1 MSDKV
6 VMNILVW
13 EENKRYAERAA
24 AAQRLP
30 VNEIM
35 RRILADA
42 EARGLFLTDDCFQ
55 GNIPVTQGQ
64 VPT

>member
-6 VMNILVW
+6 VMHILVW

-42 EARGLFLTDDCFQ
+42 EARGLFLTDNCFQ
-55 GNIPVTQGQ
+55 AIIP
-64 VPT
+64 PTKQEAA

>member
-6 VMNILVW
+6 TMNILVW

-42 EARGLFLTDDCFQ
+42 ESRSLFLTTDFLRENVSEKQ
-55 GNIPVTQGQ
+55 EAA
-64 VPT
+64 

>member
-1 MSDKV
+1 MNTKV

-13 EENKRYAERAA
+13 QDNVDYVKRAA

-30 VNEIM
+30 INEIM

-42 EARGLFLTDDCFQ
+42 EARGLFLSGDCFQ
-55 GNIPVTQGQ
+55 ETVPVAQEAA
-64 VPT
+64 

>member
-6 VMNILVW
+6 TMNILVW
-13 EENKRYAERAA
+13 KDNMEYVKAAA

-30 VNEIM
+30 INEIM

-42 EARGLFLTDDCFQ
+42 EARGLFLTDSCFQ
-55 GNIPVTQGQ
+55 AKVVTTQEAA
-64 VPT
+64 

>member
-6 VMNILVW
+6 QMNILVW
-13 EENKRYAERAA
+13 LDNKAYVERAA

-42 EARGLFLTDDCFQ
+42 EKRGLFLTDSCFQ
-55 GNIPVTQGQ
+55 AKVVDTQQ
-64 VPT
+64 A

>member
-1 MSDKV
+1 MSTKV

-42 EARGLFLTDDCFQ
+42 EARGLFLTNDCFRE
-55 GNIPVTQGQ
+55 NVSETQEAA
-64 VPT
+64 

>member
-1 MSDKV
+1 MSNKV

-24 AAQRLP
+24 EAQRLP

-42 EARGLFLTDDCFQ
+42 EARGLFLTESCFQ
-55 GNIPVTQGQ
+55 ATIPQKQ
-64 VPT
+64 EAA

>member
-1 MSDKV
+1 MSNKV
-6 VMNILVW
+6 QMNILVW
-13 EENKRYAERAA
+13 LDNKQYVEKAA

-42 EARGLFLTDDCFQ
+42 EARGLFLTDSCFQ
-55 GNIPVTQGQ
+55 AKVANTQENI
-64 VPT
+64 

>member
-6 VMNILVW
+6 QMNILVW
-13 EENKRYAERAA
+13 TDNKAYVERAA

-42 EARGLFLTDDCFQ
+42 EKRGLFLTDSCFQ
-55 GNIPVTQGQ
+55 AKVSETQQ
-64 VPT
+64 A

>member
-6 VMNILVW
+6 QMNILVW

-42 EARGLFLTDDCFQ
+42 ESRGLFLTDSCFQ
-55 GNIPVTQGQ
+55 ANVTETQEAA
-64 VPT
+64 